1 MRTRKSFPRLPE
13 YGLPFFVLFGSV
25 ASFMLVGVVHSL
37 TDGFTTWKLPVWEMK
52 PALGIFVTV
61 FVTLWFS
68 FVLCF
73 ASLLFLALER
83 VHIVDEEV
91 QIRIGPIV
99 LRRLL
104 FMDIKTVIRTG
115 GDLSLAPQSP
125 LAIPSQM
132 KKQRR
137 LVLSTVPAEDLRE
150 MSRSFWV
157 KQKIRKHNLRT
168 KDGTK
173 VPNQAVKR
181 YIERRLL
188 FQRFWLEW
196 TPDAEETLRK
206 HLTTSVFIL

>member
-1 MRTRKSFPRLPE
+1 
-13 YGLPFFVLFGSV
+13 
-25 ASFMLVGVVHSL
+25 MLVGVVHSL
-37 TDGFTTWKLPVWEMK
+37 TDGFTAWKLPVWEMK

-115 GDLSLAPQSP
+115 GDLSLASQSP

-157 KQKIRKHNLRT
+157 KQKIRKHNLRM

-196 TPDAEETLRK
+196 TPEAEETLRK